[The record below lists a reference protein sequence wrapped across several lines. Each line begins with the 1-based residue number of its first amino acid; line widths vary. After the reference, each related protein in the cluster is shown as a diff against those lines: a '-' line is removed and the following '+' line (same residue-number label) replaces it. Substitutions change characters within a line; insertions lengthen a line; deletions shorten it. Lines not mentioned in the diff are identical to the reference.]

1 MTRRHLTLSHRLLIA
16 LGVVSFLFWSVM
28 ATLSTRDNIREVNT
42 LYDVHMAHT
51 AKAFLFL
58 MDPDD
63 NALQSHPSVMPAAAI
78 EQLLNTWPD
87 LSLRPV
93 SGQAGTPPA
102 AGGQTALEPT
112 TDLPFGTKYGASLRY
127 QLWRDDGNLLFRSD
141 NAPTTL
147 ITRALG
153 YSDARD
159 AQGKGWRSYAVHDLN
174 HRVKIIISEPH
185 QFRGQINRSM
195 ILSAATPL
203 ALGLPVLFLLLWF
216 SIWRGLHPLAALSQE
231 ISKRTPGNLTPMQVH
246 SVPDEVR
253 PIVMALNSLLER
265 VAQTL
270 DNERRFTDDAA
281 HQLRTPLAVIQT
293 QLYTV
298 RHTMASA
305 PHQQALEQLQG
316 SVARSI
322 RMVNQLLALARLNP
336 QQAPPVCTQIDL
348 TALSETVCAELAP
361 LALQRNQTMEL
372 LAAPQLPHVSGN
384 PDLLS
389 MLLLNLLDNAIHYTP
404 PGGTIHVLLQPANQ
418 GVTLAVC
425 DDGPG
430 IAPDQRLKVQERFY
444 RLAGQNQPGTGL
456 GLAICKR
463 IAELHHS
470 VLTLTE
476 GLQGR
481 GLTVGVLL
489 HTTPPTASAP

>member
-1 MTRRHLTLSHRLLIA
+1 MTRKRLTLSHRLLMA

-42 LYDVHMAHT
+42 LYDVHLAHT

-63 NALQSHPSVMPAAAI
+63 NALQSTPSVMPAADI

-87 LSLRPV
+87 LAIRPV
-93 SGQAGTPPA
+93 PGEPSPNASGTPPRA
-102 AGGQTALEPT
+102 SETTIRQMGQ
-112 TDLPFGTKYGASLRY
+112 KYGASLRY
-127 QLWRDDGNLLFRSD
+127 QLWRDDGKLLFRSD
-141 NAPTTL
+141 NAPL
-147 ITRALG
+147 GPITPNLG
-153 YSDARD
+153 YSDAPD
-159 AQGKGWRSYAVHDLN
+159 AQGQGWHSYAVHDNN

-185 QFRGQINRSM
+185 TFRGQIDRSM
-195 ILSAATPL
+195 ILSAATPM

-231 ISKRTPGNLTPMQVH
+231 ITKRAPGNLAPMDVH

-253 PIVMALNSLLER
+253 PIVIALNGLLER

-298 RHTMASA
+298 RHTLASE
-305 PHQQALEQLQG
+305 PHQQALDQLQG

-322 RMVNQLLALARLNP
+322 RMVNQLLALARLDP
-336 QQAPPVCTQIDL
+336 QQTPPTFTQVNL

-361 LALQRNQTMEL
+361 LALQRQQTMEL
-372 LAAPQLPHVSGN
+372 QAAPGLPAVSGN
-384 PDLLS
+384 ADLLS
-389 MLLLNLLDNAIHYTP
+389 MLLSNLVGNAIHYTP
-404 PGGTIHVLLQPANQ
+404 PGGAIHILLEPTRQ
-418 GVTLAVC
+418 GIALSVC

-430 IAPDQRLKVQERFY
+430 IAPDQRHKVQERFY

-470 VLTLTE
+470 ALTLAD

-481 GLTVGVLL
+481 GLSVRVVLP
-489 HTTPPTASAP
+489 TPGQKAIDL

>member
-1 MTRRHLTLSHRLLIA
+1 MTRKHLTLSHRLLMA

-42 LYDVHMAHT
+42 LYDVHLAHT

-63 NALQSHPSVMPAAAI
+63 NTLQSTPSVMPAADI

-87 LSLRPV
+87 LASRPV
-93 SGQAGTPPA
+93 PGEAPTAAKATASKIGQR
-102 AGGQTALEPT
+102 
-112 TDLPFGTKYGASLRY
+112 YGASLRY
-127 QLWRDDGNLLFRSD
+127 QLWRDDGKLLFRSD
-141 NAPTTL
+141 NAPTTP
-147 ITRALG
+147 ISQTLG
-153 YSDARD
+153 YSDAPD
-159 AQGKGWRSYAVHDLN
+159 AQGKGWRSYAVHDNN
-174 HRVKIIISEPH
+174 HRVKIIISEPQ
-185 QFRGQINRSM
+185 QFRGQIEHSM
-195 ILSAATPL
+195 ILSAATPM

-231 ISKRTPGNLTPMQVH
+231 ITKRAPGNLAPMDVH

-253 PIVMALNSLLER
+253 PIVIALNGLLER

-298 RHTMASA
+298 RHTLASE
-305 PHQQALEQLQG
+305 PHQQALDQLQG

-322 RMVNQLLALARLNP
+322 RMVNQLLALARLDP
-336 QQAPPVCTQIDL
+336 QQAPPAFSQVNL
-348 TALSETVCAELAP
+348 TTLSETVCAELAT
-361 LALQRNQTMEL
+361 LALQRQQTMEL
-372 LAAPQLPHVSGN
+372 LAEPGLPSVEGN
-384 PDLLS
+384 ADLLS
-389 MLLLNLLDNAIHYTP
+389 MLLSNLLDNAIHYTP
-404 PGGTIHVLLQPANQ
+404 PGGTIHVLLQPTRQ
-418 GVTLAVC
+418 GVTLSVC

-430 IAPDQRLKVQERFY
+430 ITPDQRDKVQQRFY

-470 VLTLTE
+470 TLTLAE
-476 GLQGR
+476 GLQGH
-481 GLTVGVLL
+481 GLTASLWLPTSDVS
-489 HTTPPTASAP
+489 TPKPSQPPHH

>member
-1 MTRRHLTLSHRLLIA
+1 MTRKRLTLSHRLLIA

-28 ATLSTRDNIREVNT
+28 AALSTRDNIREVNT
-42 LYDVHMAHT
+42 LYDVHLAHT

-63 NALQSHPSVMPAAAI
+63 NALQSNPSVMPAADI

-87 LSLRPV
+87 LALRPF
-93 SGQAGTPPA
+93 SDQPGTGTP
-102 AGGQTALEPT
+102 GTQTAHAPATES
-112 TDLPFGTKYGASLRY
+112 PFGTKYGASLRY
-127 QLWRDDGNLLFRSD
+127 QLWRDDGSLLFRSD
-141 NAPTTL
+141 NAPTAP
-147 ITRALG
+147 ITRVLG
-153 YSDARD
+153 YSDGRD
-159 AQGKGWRSYAVHDLN
+159 AQGQGWRSYAVHDLN

-216 SIWRGLHPLAALSQE
+216 SIWRGLYPLAALSQE
-231 ISKRTPGNLTPMQVH
+231 ISKRSPDNLTPMQAH
-246 SVPDEVR
+246 NVPDEVR
-253 PIVMALNSLLER
+253 PIVIALNGLLQR

-298 RHTMASA
+298 RHTMAST
-305 PHQQALEQLQG
+305 PHQQALDQLQD

-336 QQAPPVCTQIDL
+336 QQAPPVLMPIDL
-348 TALSETVCAELAP
+348 TSLSETVCAELAP
-361 LALQRNQTMEL
+361 LALQRNQTLEL
-372 LAAPQLPHVSGN
+372 LAASHLPRVSGN

-404 PGGTIHVLLQPANQ
+404 PGGTIHVLLESTAQ
-418 GVTLAVC
+418 GVRLAVC

-463 IAELHHS
+463 IAELHGS
-470 VLTLTE
+470 TLTLTD
-476 GLQGR
+476 GLHGR
-481 GLTVGVLL
+481 GLTVRVLL
-489 HTTPPTASAP
+489 PTSPPPTTAR